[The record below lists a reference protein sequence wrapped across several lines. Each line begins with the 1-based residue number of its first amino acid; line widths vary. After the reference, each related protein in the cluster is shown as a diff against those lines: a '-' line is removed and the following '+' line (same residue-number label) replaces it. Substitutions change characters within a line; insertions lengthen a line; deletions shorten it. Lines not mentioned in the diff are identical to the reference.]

1 MNNAVGGRIALD
13 AMGGDNAPVATIAGV
28 VAARRNH
35 GVEVTLVGDLER
47 LSAELERNGE
57 SVGDYQ
63 IVHAGEVVGMDE
75 QPAAAIR
82 QKLDSSI
89 RVAAQ
94 LVQVGEAQALISMG
108 NSGATMAAAVLV
120 VGRAPGVSRPALA
133 GVLPGTGGRTLL
145 LDIGANSECTP
156 DNLLQFAIMGSLY
169 MEAAH
174 GVGSPRVGLL
184 NVGEED
190 VKGNQL
196 VLEAHELLQ
205 ASELNF
211 RGNVEGVDLFRAV
224 VDVAVCDGFTGNVA
238 IKVMEGT
245 GDFAFGMLRAAGETS
260 ARSKLGALL
269 MRPALRTMRT
279 SFDYA
284 EWGGA
289 PLLGVNG
296 LVFIGHGRS
305 HRGAVERAI
314 VEVNAALSGNL
325 PALLEK
331 GLARA

>member
-1 MNNAVGGRIALD
+1 MAGRIALD
-13 AMGGDNAPVATIAGV
+13 VMGGDNAPAATVAGA

-35 GVEVTLVGDLER
+35 GIEAILVGSREQLAR
-47 LSAELERNGE
+47 ELERHGE
-57 SVGDYQ
+57 SAADYR
-63 IVHAGEVVGMDE
+63 IEHAGEVVGMDE
-75 QPAAAIR
+75 QPASAIR

-94 LVQVGEAQALISMG
+94 LVKAGEAGALISMG

-120 VGRAPGVSRPALA
+120 VGRAPGVNRPALA
-133 GVLPGTGGRTLL
+133 GVLPGAGGGTLM
-145 LDIGANSECTP
+145 LDIGANAECTP
-156 DNLLQFAIMGSLY
+156 VNLLQFAIMGSLY
-169 MEAAH
+169 MEVAH
-174 GVGSPRVGLL
+174 RVESPRVGLL

-196 VLEAHELLQ
+196 ALEAHELLQ

-211 RGNVEGVDLFRAV
+211 RGNVEGVDLFRGV

-245 GDFAFGMLRAAGETS
+245 GDFAFGMLRVAGEAST
-260 ARSKLGALL
+260 RSKLGAML
-269 MRPALRTMRT
+269 MRPALRAMRA

-305 HRGAVERAI
+305 HGGAVERAF
-314 VEVNAALSGNL
+314 VEGNAALSRDL
-325 PALLEK
+325 PRLLEK
-331 GLARA
+331 GLAPG

>member
-13 AMGGDNAPVATIAGV
+13 AMGGDNAPAATVAGAA
-28 VAARRNH
+28 AARRNH
-35 GVEVTLVGDLER
+35 GVEVTLVGDRER
-47 LSAELERNGE
+47 LVAELERHGE
-57 SVGDYQ
+57 SLGDYR
-63 IVHAGEVVGMDE
+63 IEHAGEVVGMDE
-75 QPAAAIR
+75 QPASAIR

-94 LVQVGEAQALISMG
+94 LVKLGEAEALISMG
-108 NSGATMAAAVLV
+108 NSGATMAASVLV
-120 VGRAPGVSRPALA
+120 VGRAPGVNRPALA
-133 GVLPGTGGRTLL
+133 GVLPGTAGRTLL

-156 DNLLQFAIMGSLY
+156 KNLLQFAIMGSLY
-169 MEAAH
+169 MEAVH
-174 GVGSPRVGLL
+174 GVGAPRVGLL

-205 ASELNF
+205 ASGLNF
-211 RGNVEGVDLFRAV
+211 RGNVEGVDLFRGV

-245 GDFAFGMLRAAGETS
+245 GDFAFGMLRAAGRAST
-260 ARSKLGALL
+260 RSKLGALL
-269 MRPALRTMRT
+269 MRPALRAMRT

-296 LVFIGHGRS
+296 FVFIGHGRS

-314 VEVNAALSGNL
+314 VEVNAALSQNL

-331 GLARA
+331 GLARG